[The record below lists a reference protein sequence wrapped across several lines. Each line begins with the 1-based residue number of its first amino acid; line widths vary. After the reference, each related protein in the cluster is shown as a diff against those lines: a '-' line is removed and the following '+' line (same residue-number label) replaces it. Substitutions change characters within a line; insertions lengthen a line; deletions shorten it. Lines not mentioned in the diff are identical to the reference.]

1 MEATETNRD
10 EMHRLAAYLRQN
22 PGALRLSA
30 EEIAA
35 GSGVGTD
42 AVRSV
47 VARPAVER
55 RESRAAAPR
64 KSLTATLSGFADKLF
79 KFPLAFVV
87 VTFVFG
93 AIAMMLIPETKA
105 SAEQTARGMEFSISD
120 AVELSIGLFIMTLHM
135 LCYFWRAMARFP
147 LWGAAIVGVA
157 TSGLT
162 LFSVLREPAVQGQAV
177 LPLMIVF
184 GMGVL
189 TILYGFVGIG
199 FSSLGGYLRF
209 RREEAVLRRRSR
221 QELLQRLFEI
231 EEALRRPETPLGER
245 RIPWL
250 DRIRKNI
257 FLWAIGIGAVLG
269 LLVSVS
275 LLIFPAPPE
284 GSRPTDAYTGFFV
297 TQLFLS
303 VLAILLQMGM
313 AYLGGGPVRSILV
326 SLAFGYASTLV
337 AFIPIGSSVSRIMSG
352 NMLANFIAGTTM
364 AALFGLFAGLGASVE
379 QRALQSRRRQANDPQ
394 VLLSEFVE
402 IQRLLN
408 PTSQS
413 KCVMVVDA
421 ARSSAMKANADPL
434 VAEWSF
440 RAYQE
445 FIAEHVRTCGGAIYS
460 TAGDGAMA
468 SFDSAACAFECARTI
483 QTKIADFN
491 AYVNKLKDPFRL
503 RIGIHCGE
511 VSGELDEVQ
520 FTAVLDIAAHVEAAS
535 QVGGIAVTAS
545 VKDQLPDHRFAEIQD
560 VIDEQRVFL
569 ALNPTL
575 DPE

>member
-22 PGALRLSA
+22 PGALTMSA

-35 GSGVGTD
+35 GSGVGAE

-47 VARPAVER
+47 VARPVVER
-55 RESRAAAPR
+55 RETRAATPR
-64 KSLTATLSGFADKLF
+64 RSLTQSLSSLADWLF
-79 KFPLAFVV
+79 KYPIVFIVISFVLGALAMVMV
-87 VTFVFG
+87 PDAKPT
-93 AIAMMLIPETKA
+93 
-105 SAEQTARGMEFSISD
+105 AEATARGMEFSIND
-120 AVELSIGLFIMTLHM
+120 AIELSIGLLVITLHM
-135 LCYFWRAMARFP
+135 VCYFWRARARFP
-147 LWGAAIVGVA
+147 LYGGAIVGVA
-157 TSGLT
+157 TTGIT
-162 LFSVLREPAVQGQAV
+162 LFSMLREPAVKNQTM
-177 LPLMIVF
+177 LPVMMFF
-184 GMGVL
+184 GMSVL
-189 TILYGFVGIG
+189 TILYGFVGVG

-209 RREEAVLRRRSR
+209 RREEANLRRRSR

-231 EEALRRPETPLGER
+231 EEALRRPEVPLEQPR
-245 RIPWL
+245 LPWL
-250 DRIRKNI
+250 NAIRRNI
-257 FLWAIGIGAVLG
+257 FLWSGVTGAALG
-269 LLVSVS
+269 LIVS
-275 LLIFPAPPE
+275 LSMVVFPAPPE
-284 GSRPTDAYTGFFV
+284 GSNPSEAYTGFFV
-297 TQLFLS
+297 TQLVLS
-303 VLAILLQMGM
+303 VVAILLQMGM
-313 AYLGGGPVRSILV
+313 AFLGGGPVRSILV
-326 SLAFGYASTLV
+326 SLVFGYASTLV
-337 AFIPIGSSVSRIMSG
+337 AFIPIGSSVSRVMSE

-364 AALFGLFAGLGASVE
+364 AVLFGLFAGLGASVE
-379 QRALQSRRRQANDPQ
+379 QRALQARRRQANDPQ

-408 PTSQS
+408 PTSKS

-560 VIDEQRVFL
+560 VIDEQRVYL

-575 DPE
+575 DPD